1 MDDNPKPGMSE
12 ARAVAD
18 DARLRRAKTY
28 PYPRPPH
35 SFLFADA
42 TAHPLPD
49 PNAEAIDAA
58 LADLGAAPLA
68 ARVAVVAHGSNAAP
82 EALARKYGAFR
93 GDPAIPVI
101 RARLE
106 GFDVVYAT
114 HISSY
119 GSIPSTLAPSP
130 GTVVETAITLLA
142 PDQLDLM
149 HGSELSAGNYVY
161 GRLDG
166 LALDLEGLGR
176 RTSAFAYL
184 TRRGCLGIVGGAPL
198 ALARIGAR
206 GRRFAQAGKV
216 EVLARARDFLAP
228 GDDLDAFIAA
238 IIEDADFRRA
248 AAARLRARAVGGLP
262 PGFVALE
269 AMDEIPEGS

>member
-1 MDDNPKPGMSE
+1 MNE
-12 ARAVAD
+12 ARAAAND
-18 DARLRRAKTY
+18 PRLRRAKTY

-35 SFLFADA
+35 SFLFANA
-42 TAHPLPD
+42 TPRPLPE
-49 PNAEAIDAA
+49 PTVEAIDGA
-58 LADLGAAPLA
+58 LVELGAAPLA
-68 ARVAVVAHGSNAAP
+68 ERVAVIAHGSNAAP
-82 EALARKYGAFR
+82 EALARKYGAFP

-101 RARLE
+101 RARLG

-114 HISSY
+114 HVSSY

-176 RTSAFAYL
+176 RASAFAYL
-184 TRRGCLGIVGGAPL
+184 TRRGCLGIAAGAPL
-198 ALARIGAR
+198 ALAQIKAR

-216 EVLARARDFLAP
+216 EVLALARDFLAP
-228 GDDLDAFIAA
+228 GADLDTFIAA
-238 IIEDADFRRA
+238 IIDDADYRRA
-248 AAARLRARAVGGLP
+248 VAARLRARAVGGPP
-262 PGFVALE
+262 PGFVALA

>member
-1 MDDNPKPGMSE
+1 MPGMNE
-12 ARAVAD
+12 GRAAAAD
-18 DARLRRAKTY
+18 DPRLRRAKAY

-35 SFLFADA
+35 SFLFANA
-42 TAHPLPD
+42 APHPLPA
-49 PNAEAIDAA
+49 PEAGALDAA
-58 LADLGAAPLA
+58 LAGMRAAPLA
-68 ARVAVVAHGSNAAP
+68 ERVAVIAHGSNAAP

-106 GFDVVYAT
+106 DFDVVYAT
-114 HISSY
+114 HVSGY

-149 HGSELSAGNYVY
+149 HGSELSVGNYVY

-176 RTSAFAYL
+176 RATAFAYL
-184 TRRGCLGIVGGAPL
+184 TRRGCLGIAAGAPL
-198 ALARIGAR
+198 ALAQIKAR
-206 GRRFAQAGKV
+206 GRRFAQAEKI
-216 EVLARARDFLAP
+216 EVLALARDFLAP

-238 IIEDADFRRA
+238 IIEDAGYRRA
-248 AAARLRARAVGGLP
+248 IAARLRARAVGGLP
-262 PGFVALE
+262 PGFVTLV
-269 AMDEIPEGS
+269 AMGEGS